1 MAFWTE
7 YGFRVKP
14 LINANRNQIL
24 SALSGFRTSLAERDS
39 FLIYYAGH
47 GMRDEDIQRG
57 YWLPIDAEE
66 KNPANWLSTTDIIDQ
81 VNGMRALHVLVVA
94 DSCFS
99 ATLLRS
105 FSRFERGN
113 DQSNPDRHALIRRLA
128 KKRSR
133 TVLTSGG
140 NEPVL
145 DSGGGQHSVF
155 AKAFLNTLRENQGI
169 MEGTKLFQKLRQL
182 VVDNA
187 DQTPEYAPVHKAG
200 HEGGD
205 FIFIRRP

>member
-1 MAFWTE
+1 LLAKE

-24 SALSGFRTSLAERDS
+24 SALSGFRASLSERDS
-39 FLIYYAGH
+39 ILIYYAGH
-47 GMRDEDIQRG
+47 GVRDDDIQRG

-81 VNGMRALHVLVVA
+81 VNGMRALHVLVVS

-99 ATLLRS
+99 ATLMRS
-105 FSRFERGN
+105 GISRFGRGN

-140 NEPVL
+140 LEPVL
-145 DSGGGQHSVF
+145 DSGGGNTRCSPKHS
-155 AKAFLNTLRENQGI
+155 
-169 MEGTKLFQKLRQL
+169 
-182 VVDNA
+182 
-187 DQTPEYAPVHKAG
+187 
-200 HEGGD
+200 
-205 FIFIRRP
+205 